1 MYCWGFF
8 LVSPGSFACSVDG
21 CPCSLPLPS
30 IMMCLVFVSSWAMKW
45 REELIQK
52 EWSVLLPTS
61 MDHFRACL
69 FFFPGYGYT
78 SELPNN
84 PRRRVLST
92 RQACLLMPA
101 PLDPAP
107 QAASTLRVVAETWRE
122 AVQEKKAV
130 LDRWRRRDGRPSCF
144 RFQALTQQEVLNM
157 VKGHGYL
164 SKWTCRSQHRI
175 PKTPIGYTRTI
186 RDHPFPAF
194 HQ

>member
-1 MYCWGFF
+1 
-8 LVSPGSFACSVDG
+8 
-21 CPCSLPLPS
+21 
-30 IMMCLVFVSSWAMKW
+30 
-45 REELIQK
+45 
-52 EWSVLLPTS
+52 
-61 MDHFRACL
+61 
-69 FFFPGYGYT
+69 
-78 SELPNN
+78 
-84 PRRRVLST
+84 
-92 RQACLLMPA
+92 MPA